1 MATDRSQGVR
11 RRSFLKGVT
20 AAGAAAVGGSLVG
33 GATPA
38 AAAPA
43 TPDVARVSFPP
54 SALGAAKVIE
64 RPGSDFMV
72 DVLKALQ
79 VEYVASNP
87 GSSFRGL
94 QESIVTYGGNQM
106 PEFLTC
112 MHEESSVAMA
122 HGYAKAAGKPMAVL
136 AHSTVGLQHAAMA
149 VYNAWCDRVPVL
161 LLAGNMLNL
170 DKRRPGV
177 EWYHCAQDPAVI
189 LRDFTKWD
197 DQPVSLQG
205 FAESTVRA
213 YKIAMTPPMEPVVV
227 VADAELQESPIEHE
241 DKLYIPKYTAAIPP
255 AGDPNAVREAARLL
269 AAAENPV
276 IVADRVARTP
286 QGVALMVQLAEAL
299 HAPVIDLGG
308 RMNMPN
314 DHYLNLSGMRG
325 QLIRNADVILAL
337 EVADL
342 WGVLNTVADPTHEY
356 RRIAKPDVQ
365 TISISMGDVYTKA
378 NYQDFQRFAPV
389 DLAIAGD
396 GQATLPT
403 LVEEVR
409 RAAGGR
415 MSLLGQ
421 RSDRLR
427 TMHQDMKQRIRNDAA
442 YAWNARPITSA
453 RLVMET
459 WDVIKGDE
467 WSLVAGG
474 QSTNQWTGRLWT
486 MNKHH
491 HHIGGSG
498 GAGVGYSTPASVGAA
513 LANRAKGILSVA
525 FPGDGDAMY
534 APGVLWTA
542 AHHKIPLLMVVYNN
556 RAYHQETMHL
566 QRMAGLRNRRPD
578 LAHIGTN
585 IYDPNVDFAKIA
597 DGCGVFSIGPIDDPD
612 ALGPALRRAAEVV
625 KSGYPA
631 LVDAVTQPR

>member
-1 MATDRSQGVR
+1 MATDRSGNVR
-11 RRSFLKGVT
+11 RRSFLKGVG
-20 AAGAAAVGGSLVG
+20 AAGAAAVGGSLLG
-33 GATPA
+33 SGEA

-43 TPDVARVSFPP
+43 SPGTARVTFPP
-54 SALGAAKVIE
+54 SAPGAAKLVE

-79 VEYVASNP
+79 IEYVASNP

-197 DQPVSLQG
+197 DQPTSLQG

-213 YKIAMTPPMEPVVV
+213 YKLAMTPPMEPVVV
-227 VADAELQESPIEHE
+227 VADAELQESAIEHE
-241 DKLYIPKYTAAIPP
+241 ETLYIPRPSPAIPP

-276 IVADRVARTP
+276 IVVDRATRSQEGVERLVA
-286 QGVALMVQLAEAL
+286 LAEAL

-308 RMNMPN
+308 RMNMPT

-325 QLIRNADVILAL
+325 QLVRNADLILAL

-356 RRIAKPDVQ
+356 RRVAKPDVQ
-365 TISISMGDVYTKA
+365 VISISMGELYGKS
-378 NYQDFQRFAPV
+378 NYQDFQRFQPV

-396 GQATLPT
+396 PQATLPS

-415 MSLLGQ
+415 MSLLSQ
-421 RSDRLR
+421 RSDQLR
-427 TMHQDMKQRIRNDAA
+427 SMHQDMKQRIRSSAA

-459 WDVIKGDE
+459 YDVIKGED

-474 QSTNQWTGRLWT
+474 QSTNQWTGRLWSMT
-486 MNKHH
+486 KHYNH
-491 HHIGGSG
+491 MGGSG

-513 LANRAKGILSVA
+513 LANRAKGVLSVA

-542 AHHKIPLLMVVYNN
+542 AHHQIPLLMVVYNN

-566 QRMAGLRNRRPD
+566 QKMAGLRNRRPD

-585 IYDPNVDFAKIA
+585 IYSPNVDFAKIA
-597 DGCGVFSIGPIDDPD
+597 EGCGVYSIGPVEDPD
-612 ALGPALRRAAEVV
+612 ALGSALKQALAVV
-625 KSGYPA
+625 KSGQPA
-631 LVDAVTQPR
+631 LVDAVVQPR